1 VYKSSDKTSSINI
14 RTEPKEVNEILN
26 FKMIEKR
33 TIRLPSNPSY
43 WPALSA
49 KVKNEILPGVY
60 EPLIGYFS
68 INLRQAY
75 TNTQTAKQ
83 LY

>member
-1 VYKSSDKTSSINI
+1 
-14 RTEPKEVNEILN
+14 
-26 FKMIEKR
+26 MIEKR

-60 EPLIGYFS
+60 EPLLGYFS
-68 INLRQAY
+68 INLQQAY
-75 TNTQTAKQ
+75 KSTEEAKKI
-83 LY
+83 Y

>member
-1 VYKSSDKTSSINI
+1 
-14 RTEPKEVNEILN
+14 
-26 FKMIEKR
+26 MIEKR

-75 TNTQTAKQ
+75 MNTQTAK
-83 LY
+83 